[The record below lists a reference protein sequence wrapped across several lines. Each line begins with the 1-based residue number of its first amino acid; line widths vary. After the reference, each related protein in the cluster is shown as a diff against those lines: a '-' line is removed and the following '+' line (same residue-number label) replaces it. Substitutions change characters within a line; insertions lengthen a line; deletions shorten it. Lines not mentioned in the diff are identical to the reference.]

1 MTETLLILI
10 IALLSV
16 NLIFV
21 GIYIVLV
28 LKEVRGAIARM
39 NEILESISAISA
51 AVATPVVGA
60 AGAVSAFT
68 EGLKA
73 FNKLQS
79 IRKRVKKKAVGT
91 RQQHPPA
98 EGAVQH
104 SPTEATGG
112 RYPANQSPAQ
122 AQQYEQ

>member
-1 MTETLLILI
+1 MTETLLVLI
-10 IALLSV
+10 IALLAA
-16 NLIFV
+16 NLLFV

-28 LKEVRGAIARM
+28 LKEVRSAVVKM

-73 FNKLQS
+73 FRKLQS
-79 IRKRVKKKAVGT
+79 IRERVGKKGVS
-91 RQQHPPA
+91 A
-98 EGAVQH
+98 E
-104 SPTEATGG
+104 EK
-112 RYPANQSPAQ
+112 
-122 AQQYEQ
+122 EQ